1 MKRITVAA
9 PAKVNLTLH
18 IPARLEN
25 GYHAVEM
32 VMQTVTLFD
41 RVTVEEAQGLHIA
54 ADMPLTENEADNTA
68 HRAATLFADAR
79 KLREA
84 GPAAP
89 EKGGAQRPSISI
101 VYDYGDE
108 SHSPDAPGTV

>member
-1 MKRITVAA
+1 M
-9 PAKVNLTLH
+9 
-18 IPARLEN
+18 
-25 GYHAVEM
+25 
-32 VMQTVTLFD
+32 
-41 RVTVEEAQGLHIA
+41 
-54 ADMPLTENEADNTA
+54 
-68 HRAATLFADAR
+68 RAIRQQATLFADAR
-79 KLREA
+79 KLREP

>member
-18 IPARLEN
+18 IPARLKN

-41 RVTVEEAQGLHIA
+41 RVTAEKAWGLHIA

-68 HRAATLFADAR
+68 HRAATLFADA
-79 KLREA
+79 A
-84 GPAAP
+84 GILPHFRIAIQKHRS
-89 EKGGAQRPSISI
+89 EERR
-101 VYDYGDE
+101 
-108 SHSPDAPGTV
+108 

>member
-68 HRAATLFADAR
+68 YRAATLFAFCRIFASPSKSISPCRRDWRA
-79 KLREA
+79 
-84 GPAAP
+84 AAP
-89 EKGGAQRPSISI
+89 TLPVRWLR
-101 VYDYGDE
+101 
-108 SHSPDAPGTV
+108 